1 MIGAVS
7 QFAQIGPILLFFLK
21 CKCLSCYKRDNNLI
35 GRIKSREVSDRT
47 IIYGL
52 FFIGLIAG
60 ANLALFWDR
69 TLIINGQEK
78 SIAFFICVF
87 CLAILDCTCTIVF
100 LTYIGGFR
108 GNYTTALYIGE
119 GISSMLPSV
128 FALLQG
134 VEEDD
139 ESLPKDCSTN
149 QTILSNSTGLNE
161 IDGPR
166 FGVSTYF
173 WLLFSTLI
181 VSFIGFLM
189 LECWPSFKKQ
199 KISYRSYQSIYR
211 KEAENRANITAENVK
226 SNRIDKFILLISIM
240 FVSLLMYGFIPGL
253 SSYSAAPYG
262 KKIMHLCSTL
272 CNFLFL
278 CFIFNNYRI

>member
-21 CKCLSCYKRDNNLI
+21 CKCLSCCKRDDNLI

-69 TLIINGQEK
+69 TFIIYGQEK
-78 SIAFFICVF
+78 SIAFFVCVF
-87 CLAILDCTCTIVF
+87 YLAILDCTCTIVF

-139 ESLPKDCSTN
+139 HSLAKDCTSNN
-149 QTILSNSTGLNE
+149 QTIIVNNNNNTIFTSSSQ
-161 IDGPR
+161 IQGPR

-173 WLLFSTLI
+173 WLLFSTLV

-211 KEAENRANITAENVK
+211 KEVETRVNTTAENIK
-226 SNRIDKFILLISIM
+226 SNRIDKFLLLTSIM

-272 CNFLFL
+272 CNYLLF
-278 CFIFNNYRI
+278 